1 MTAMNLWQPGATRPS
16 RRTLLLASVG
26 VSALIGA
33 PAKGGILPADGNHY
47 DDPTTEFEVRRLT
60 QPSYSSYLPAW
71 PGRAVSRRSEF
82 AIVATDRTGS
92 LQLQR
97 LDLKSGQS
105 RVLAPIGAPRAFT
118 LSADDRTVYYHDQDS
133 LFAVPIAGAS
143 RGVRLWSSAHPAP
156 ASPLCPSEDGTTL
169 WFSTTTDQGAGLMKL
184 PLGAR
189 AEPVLVLQQAGLRE
203 PVPNPRRSLVLWR
216 SVEDSLWLCQHDG
229 ANLRRLDTPAGT
241 VRQAMWNPD
250 GQGVLYLHEPAAAGE
265 SVAIREQEVDS
276 RADRLVAKTSQY
288 ACFARNANATVFVGA
303 SRSKAGPFVL
313 LLLRITHRELA
324 LCEHRSR
331 DASASSLAFSPDS
344 QRLLFQG
351 DAEGKPVVYS
361 MHIEKL
367 VEKTEA

>member
-1 MTAMNLWQPGATRPS
+1 MAA
-16 RRTLLLASVG
+16 RRDSTLAADVAAGLDRGVG
-26 VSALIGA
+26 SGWRAGKRRDSAGRW
-33 PAKGGILPADGNHY
+33 NHY
-47 DDPTTEFEVRRLT
+47 EDPTTEFEVRRLT

-105 RVLAPIGAPRAFT
+105 RVLAPLSDPRAFT

-133 LFAVPIAGAS
+133 VFAVPIVGAS
-143 RGVRLWSSAHPAP
+143 RGVRLWQFR
-156 ASPLCPSEDGTTL
+156 ASRAAQSLV
-169 WFSTTTDQGAGLMKL
+169 
-184 PLGAR
+184 PLGRRHR
-189 AEPVLVLQQAGLRE
+189 ALVQHNDGPGRRADETAIGRSGEPALVLQQAGLRE

-241 VRQAMWNPD
+241 VRQAMWSPD
-250 GQGVLYLHEPAAAGE
+250 GQSVLYLHEPAAAGE